1 MTAGARIGLG
11 LAALG
16 RPGYQNVGH
25 GADIGSDASVEAL
38 RRRTHE
44 VLDAAW
50 RAGVRYIDT
59 ARSYGRA
66 EEFLAGWLAA
76 RGIAVGELTV
86 GSKWG
91 YRYTAGWRIKAE
103 VHEVKDHSLAALR
116 EQLAE
121 SRRLL
126 GAHLSLSQIHS
137 ATLETG
143 VLEDAPVLDE
153 LARLRDSGMRVGL
166 TLSGARQAETL
177 DRAMEIERGG
187 TRLFGSVQATW
198 NLLEPSAGETL
209 RRASAMGL
217 FVIVKEALAN
227 GHLVR
232 DDAGGQYADARR
244 VVAQEAARFKT
255 TGDAIAMAAALAQPW
270 ADVVL
275 SGPATVQQLQSNL
288 AARTIV
294 LPDDVRRRMSELAV
308 APQDYWRYRA
318 GSVWT

>member
-25 GADIGSDASVEAL
+25 GADIGSDASVDAL
-38 RRRTHE
+38 RRRTRE

-50 RAGVRYIDT
+50 KGGVRYIDA

-137 ATLETG
+137 ATLESG

-177 DRAMEIERGG
+177 ERAMEIERGG

-198 NLLEPSAGETL
+198 NLLEPSAGEML
-209 RRASAMGL
+209 RRASATGL

-227 GHLVR
+227 GHLVK
-232 DDAGGQYADARR
+232 DDAGSQYAEARR
-244 VVAQEAARFKT
+244 VVAQEAARLKT

-275 SGPATVQQLQSNL
+275 SGPATVEQLQSNL

-294 LPDDVRRRMSELAV
+294 LPDDVRGRMSELAV
-308 APQDYWRYRA
+308 APKDYWRFRA